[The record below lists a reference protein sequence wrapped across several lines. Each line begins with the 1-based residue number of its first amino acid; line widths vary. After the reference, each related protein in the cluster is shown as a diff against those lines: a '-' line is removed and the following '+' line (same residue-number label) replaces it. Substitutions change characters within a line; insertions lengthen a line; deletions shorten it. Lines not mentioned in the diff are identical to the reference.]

1 MFRQW
6 NFLKIG
12 LAIVVGMTGFS
23 QLQAS
28 GVAKEEINFLREDG
42 RSYINYTS
50 LRSREPAYSVWFAK
64 NTNLDR
70 YLYINPNK
78 YQWDTRSSRRF
89 NVLKFLNGSYAL
101 MNFGTLK
108 SNLLTVTRNG
118 TYRYTNWDRR
128 TKSRNGHYG
137 VWNAPHNFK
146 QLAISWVMP
155 ANFEIVS
162 YRANRPGK
170 WVKRGNTISFFAQNV
185 NDVVYTI
192 EYRPRGYATYR
203 AFRKVFGS
211 GGQVGVML
219 DGRGVRL
226 LLSET
231 ILFPSGEAR
240 LSTGGKRVLES
251 ILHVLRNYNR
261 NRIIVEGH
269 TDDHPIRGRL
279 KQKFKNNWSL
289 SSARSLAVLNFIL
302 DTGVRGERLE
312 SRAYGRHRPI
322 AENSTP
328 EGRARNRRIELI
340 LEAQNPRRS
349 HLHRR
354 YRHRPG
360 PVRHSVP
367 GPDSQRHRS
376 TRNNRGTN
384 PIRQKDMVHTPVN
397 P

>member
-6 NFLKIG
+6 KFLKTALI
-12 LAIVVGMTGFS
+12 AFMGMMSFS
-23 QLQAS
+23 QLQAAN
-28 GVAKEEINFLREDG
+28 VVKEEINFLREDG

-50 LRSREPAYSVWFAK
+50 LRSRKSAYSVWFGK
-64 NTNLDR
+64 TSNLDR
-70 YLYINPNK
+70 YLYINPNN
-78 YQWDTRSSRRF
+78 YQWDTRSNRRF
-89 NVLKFLNGSYAL
+89 NVLKFLSGSYAL

-108 SNLLTVTRNG
+108 RNLLSVSPHG
-118 TYRYTNWDRR
+118 TYRYTNWDGR
-128 TKSRNGHYG
+128 TKSRDGHYG
-137 VWNAPHNFK
+137 IWNAPGSFQ
-146 QLAISWVMP
+146 QLAVTWVMP

-170 WVKRGNTISFFAQNV
+170 WVKRGNTISFFAHNV

-192 EYRPRGYATYR
+192 EYRPAGFATYR

-211 GGQVGVML
+211 RGQVDVVL

-240 LSTGGKRVLES
+240 LSAGGKRVLQS
-251 ILHVLRNYNR
+251 ILHVLRNHSE

-269 TDDHPIRGRL
+269 TDDIPIRGKL
-279 KQKFKNNWSL
+279 KLRFRNNWSL
-289 SSARSLAVLNFIL
+289 SSARSLAVLNFML
-302 DTGVRGERLE
+302 DTGMRGERLE

-340 LEAQNPRRS
+340 LEARTPGRFNAHRVELNPNRVVPNRAVPNRAVPHSGGS
-349 HLHRR
+349 HQHK
-354 YRHRPG
+354 H
-360 PVRHSVP
+360 
-367 GPDSQRHRS
+367 
-376 TRNNRGTN
+376 
-384 PIRQKDMVHTPVN
+384 
-397 P
+397 